1 MSVVLL
7 LSLTPCLLPPP
18 PAARP
23 GSRGRVVAMVG
34 DNVNDTAALLA
45 ADVAIS
51 FNDAN
56 AIASDAADVVVA
68 GNGLHAI
75 ADAADL
81 ARATAAIATTGVVAG
96 MATSVVL
103 MLAAAGGALSPGA
116 AATAQNAVDGLALAN
131 ACRIFLV

>member
-1 MSVVLL
+1 
-7 LSLTPCLLPPP
+7 
-18 PAARP
+18 
-23 GSRGRVVAMVG
+23 MVG

-68 GNGLHAI
+68 GNGLDAI
-75 ADAADL
+75 VDAADL
-81 ARATAAIATTGVVAG
+81 ARQTAVIASTGVVAG
-96 MATSVVL
+96 MATSLAL
-103 MLAAAGGALSPGA
+103 MLAAAVGGLSPGA
-116 AATAQNAVDGLALAN
+116 AATAQNAVDALALAN